1 MNSFTQKKTLNIS
14 QILGLG
20 FGIVIVLIIINN
32 FFSQWTRIRVSTS
45 IEDVILAHEIKFELE
60 QLEKIL
66 IEAETGQ
73 RGFLYTGQEEFL
85 QPYQEAT
92 RTIDENLLK
101 LKSKIKDENQ
111 RLRIVGL
118 ESVIKERQDYLEDT
132 INLGKTGQ
140 ERLVKE
146 RVSQGEGERLMDK
159 LRTAI
164 VEMEQAE
171 DQILL
176 ERQNI
181 VTQAQSIA
189 SYLTW
194 TSTVVIITF
203 SLFISF
209 TSSRIIK
216 HALGVAVKIAEQ
228 VSAGDLTSPI
238 QVTSVDEIGKLQAAL
253 KTMTQSL
260 NGLIT
265 QMQQSGI
272 QVTSSANR
280 LTASSE
286 QLEATMN
293 EQVSTTHEITAT
305 SQEIAATAQELA
317 LTVEDVADL
326 VGNTATTA
334 SQGQQDLQRMEDT
347 IRQLAE
353 ATTAIASKLGI
364 ISERANN
371 INTVV
376 TTITKVADQTNL
388 LSLNAAI
395 EAEKAGEYG
404 AGFAVVA
411 REIRR
416 LADQTAVATLEIESM
431 VKEMQ
436 SAVSTGVMEMDKF
449 TQEVNQGVGDI
460 QDVSQKIVQII
471 EQVQSLTPQFEVVN
485 QGMETQSQG
494 AQKIRTAMQQLNET
508 SQQTSTSMQDNGKAI
523 NQLNEV
529 VQGLQQEISR
539 FKVKT
544 SEIRGAQLENATR

>member
-1 MNSFTQKKTLNIS
+1 MNSFTQKKSLNIS

-20 FGIVIVLIIINN
+20 FGIVIVLIVINN
-32 FFSQWTRIRVSTS
+32 FFSQWTRSRVANS

-66 IEAETGQ
+66 IQAETGQ
-73 RGFLYTGQEEFL
+73 RGFLYTGKEEFL
-85 QPYQEAT
+85 EPYQEAT
-92 RTIDENLLK
+92 RTIDQNLLK
-101 LKSKIKDENQ
+101 LKSQIKDDNQ
-111 RLRIVGL
+111 KLRVVGL
-118 ESVIKERQDYLEDT
+118 ESIIKERKDYLEDT
-132 INLGKTGQ
+132 IALGKSGQ

-146 RVSQGEGERLMDK
+146 RVSQGEGEQLMDK
-159 LRTAI
+159 LRVAI
-164 VEMEQAE
+164 VKMEEAE
-171 DQILL
+171 DEILL

-181 VTQAQSIA
+181 VSQAQSLA

-194 TSTVVIITF
+194 GSTVLIITL
-203 SLFISF
+203 SLVISF

-216 HALGVAVKIAEQ
+216 HSLGVAVKIAEQ

-238 QVTSVDEIGKLQAAL
+238 QITAVDEIGKLQAAL

-260 NGLIT
+260 NGLIS
-265 QMQQSGI
+265 QMQQSGV

-286 QLEATMN
+286 QLESTMN

-317 LTVEDVADL
+317 RTVEDVADL

-508 SQQTSTSMQDNGKAI
+508 SQQTSTSMQDNSKAI

-539 FKVKT
+539 FKVKS
-544 SEIRGAQLENATR
+544 SEMRGSQLESATR